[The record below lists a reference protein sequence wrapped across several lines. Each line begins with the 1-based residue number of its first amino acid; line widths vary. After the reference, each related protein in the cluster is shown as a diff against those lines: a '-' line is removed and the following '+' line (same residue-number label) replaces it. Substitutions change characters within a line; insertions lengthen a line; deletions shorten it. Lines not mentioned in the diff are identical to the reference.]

1 MLKLN
6 YVCVSGQH
14 FFQGFV
20 ATFRFQSI
28 TSYVIQVE
36 DEVFCVP
43 RSEFIQSSEAFA
55 DMFFANTFVVASE
68 AEASKEGQDRENP
81 IVLEGYKKDE
91 FARLLK
97 VMYPEYVLFN
107 PLW

>member
-1 MLKLN
+1 
-6 YVCVSGQH
+6 
-14 FFQGFV
+14 
-20 ATFRFQSI
+20 
-28 TSYVIQVE
+28 
-36 DEVFCVP
+36 
-43 RSEFIQSSEAFA
+43 
-55 DMFFANTFVVASE
+55 MFFANTFIVPSE

-91 FARLLK
+91 FACLLK